1 MEADFGFERFAM
13 AAFEDDDDDEMEG
26 AWEEEE
32 EEDGD
37 PGNEYETEEGRG
49 SANRETIIDSFI
61 L

>member
-1 MEADFGFERFAM
+1 M
-13 AAFEDDDDDEMEG
+13 AVFEDDDDDEMEG

>member
-13 AAFEDDDDDEMEG
+13 AFEDDDDEMEG

-32 EEDGD
+32 EEDGE

-49 SANRETIIDSFI
+49 SANQGTVIDSFI
-61 L
+61 